1 MKARSTPRRPTNFV
15 SDTTRAYILIA
26 VTLLGVF
33 GLGLFAIESGAV
45 DVLNA
50 SGLLGDRS

>member
-1 MKARSTPRRPTNFV
+1 MPRRSTNFV

-26 VTLLGVF
+26 VTLVGML
-33 GLGLFAIESGAV
+33 GLGLFAIESGAI

-50 SGLLGDRS
+50 SGVLGDRS